1 MRLTISHQTTYL
13 YDSPDAYALLQLR
26 LKPRDG
32 HGQTVISWD
41 EVTISGGTH
50 QLSFDDEYGNHVD
63 LILVDPDAT
72 ELTIATAGV
81 IDVEDRAGVIG
92 THKTF
97 TPLWLYEATTPLT
110 TPGKAL
116 RKLASQIKPQPDE
129 TDLAR
134 VHRLTAL
141 IGETVNYET
150 GRTTAS
156 TTAEEALTAGHGVCQ
171 DHAHILISAA
181 RLMGM
186 PARYVSGY
194 LLMDDREDQEA
205 AHAWAE
211 IWIEG
216 LGWVGFDV
224 SNAICP
230 DDRYV
235 RVAVGRDYRDAAP
248 VHGIRHGTGAENMS
262 VALKVQS
269 QTSQ

>member
-1 MRLTISHQTTYL
+1 MRLTISHLTTYT

-41 EVTISGGTH
+41 TTVTGGTP
-50 QLSFDDEYGNHVD
+50 QLDFDDEYGNHVA
-63 LILVDPDAT
+63 LILVDPDTT
-72 ELTIATAGV
+72 ELTITSSGV
-81 IDVEDRAGVIG
+81 VDTEDHAGVIG
-92 THKTF
+92 EHKTF
-97 TPLWLYEATTPLT
+97 TPLWLYEAPTPMT
-110 TPGKAL
+110 APGKSL
-116 RKLASQIKPQPDE
+116 RKLAAQMKPLPDE
-129 TDLAR
+129 TQLAR
-134 VHRLTAL
+134 MHRLSA
-141 IGETVNYET
+141 TVAELVAYEP
-150 GRTTAS
+150 GRTDST

-171 DHAHILISAA
+171 DHAHILIATA
-181 RLMGM
+181 RLLGV

-194 LLMDDREDQEA
+194 LLMDGHDQQDA

-211 IWIEG
+211 LWIDG

-248 VHGIRHGTGAENMS
+248 IHGIRHGTGTEDLT
-262 VALKVQS
+262 VALNVQA
-269 QTSQ
+269 QTGQ

>member
-1 MRLTISHQTTYL
+1 MILTISHVSTYT

-32 HGQTVISWD
+32 HGQMVQQWATQI
-41 EVTISGGTH
+41 EGGTR

-63 LILVDPDAT
+63 LILVDPEAT
-72 ELTIATAGV
+72 SVTITCQGTV
-81 IDVEDRAGVIG
+81 SVEDRAGVVG
-92 THKTF
+92 THKTH

-116 RKLASQIKPQPDE
+116 RKLVSATKAKPDE
-129 TDLAR
+129 APLAHM
-134 VHRLTAL
+134 HRLSAA
-141 IGETVNYET
+141 IAAKVRYET
-150 GRTTAS
+150 GHTDAA
-156 TTAEEALTAGHGVCQ
+156 TTAEAALTAGHGVCQ
-171 DHAHILISAA
+171 DHAHIMITAA
-181 RLMGM
+181 RMFGL

-194 LLMDDREDQEA
+194 LMIDGQEEQDA
-205 AHAWAE
+205 THAWAE
-211 IWIEG
+211 VWIDG

-248 VHGIRHGTGAENMS
+248 VHGIRHGTGTEDLH

-269 QTSQ
+269 QTDQ

>member
-1 MRLTISHQTTYL
+1 MRLTISHQSTYT

-41 EVTISGGTH
+41 TTVTGGTR
-50 QLSFDDEYGNHVD
+50 QVGFDDEYGNDVA
-63 LILVDPDAT
+63 LILVDPDTT
-72 ELTIATAGV
+72 ELTISSCGEV
-81 IDVEDRAGVIG
+81 DVEDRAGVIG
-92 THKTF
+92 EHKTF
-97 TPLWLYEATTPLT
+97 TPLWLYETPT
-110 TPGKAL
+110 PMTAPGKSL
-116 RKLASQIKPQPDE
+116 RKLAAQMKPLPDE
-129 TDLAR
+129 TQLAR
-134 VHRLTAL
+134 MHRLSATIAAQV
-141 IGETVNYET
+141 TYET
-150 GRTTAS
+150 GRTNST

-171 DHAHILISAA
+171 DHAHILIATA
-181 RLMGM
+181 RLSGV

-194 LLMDDREDQEA
+194 LLMDGRDEQDA

-211 IWIEG
+211 LWIEG

-248 VHGIRHGTGAENMS
+248 IHGIRQGSGREDLT
-262 VALKVQS
+262 VTLKVQA
-269 QTSQ
+269 QTGQ